1 MQLVCYV
8 SLFQRKV
15 QTTEKYKKKYTKTA
29 NYVYKQNINIYYVVL
44 AINLDMDSA
53 WSMQNYKVQMHNM
66 YPITV
71 SNNTIV
77 QIQHI
82 MWKHFF

>member
-1 MQLVCYV
+1 MKARPVSLAIPQSDTSFCCKTADMQLVCYV

-53 WSMQNYKVQMHNM
+53 
-66 YPITV
+66 
-71 SNNTIV
+71 
-77 QIQHI
+77 
-82 MWKHFF
+82 